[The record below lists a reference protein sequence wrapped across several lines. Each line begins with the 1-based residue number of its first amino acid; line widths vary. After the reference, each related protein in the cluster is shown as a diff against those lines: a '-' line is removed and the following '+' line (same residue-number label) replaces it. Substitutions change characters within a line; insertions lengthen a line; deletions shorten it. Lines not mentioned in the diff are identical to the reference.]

1 VSTLDVDGSASEALR
16 TTWHR
21 PRDPLDSWVRA
32 FSASY
37 QESELSVEEVAEVVA
52 ATQAEVEAVLR
63 LDALDD
69 ATLALVAI
77 ARPPMTTWLLLSE
90 VPTQHIA
97 KALAGLEGRPYGT
110 AYESVRVV
118 IQDLVGLPPAERV
131 AVIDYHLLTVAHNKA
146 RQYGLWAG
154 DRAKKNLKALKDF
167 ASIRRAGT
175 TLTPKRAAYALG
187 MLSELVDGGVV
198 RVPSPDGDD
207 TECAAIIEAIAE

>member
-1 VSTLDVDGSASEALR
+1 VSTSDADWSASEALR
-16 TTWHR
+16 TAWHS
-21 PRDPLDSWVRA
+21 PRDPLDSWVRV

-37 QESELSVEEVAEVVA
+37 QESELNVEDVAEVVS

-110 AYESVRVV
+110 AYESIRVV
-118 IQDLVGLPPAERV
+118 IQDLVGLRPAERV
-131 AVIDYHLLTVAHNKA
+131 AVIDHGLLTLLVDKA
-146 RQYGLWAG
+146 RQYGFWAG
-154 DRAKKNLKALKDF
+154 GRATKNLKALKGF
-167 ASIRRAGT
+167 ASQRRAGKP
-175 TLTPKRAAYALG
+175 LTPRQAASALG
-187 MLSELVDGGVV
+187 MMTELVDGGVI
-198 RVPSPDGDD
+198 RVPSHDGDD
-207 TECAAIIEAIAE
+207 AECEAIIQAIAE